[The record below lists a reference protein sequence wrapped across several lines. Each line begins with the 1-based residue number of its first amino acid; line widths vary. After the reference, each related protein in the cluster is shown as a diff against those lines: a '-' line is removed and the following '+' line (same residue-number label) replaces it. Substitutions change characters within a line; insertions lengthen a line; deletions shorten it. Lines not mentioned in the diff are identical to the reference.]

1 MQLFYQWLKS
11 GSVSEFV
18 DLLIF
23 FFYRTVVEINSGSW
37 DIAFK
42 CKSKQTLEKEIIKE

>member
-23 FFYRTVVEINSGSW
+23 FFIELLL
-37 DIAFK
+37 K
-42 CKSKQTLEKEIIKE
+42 